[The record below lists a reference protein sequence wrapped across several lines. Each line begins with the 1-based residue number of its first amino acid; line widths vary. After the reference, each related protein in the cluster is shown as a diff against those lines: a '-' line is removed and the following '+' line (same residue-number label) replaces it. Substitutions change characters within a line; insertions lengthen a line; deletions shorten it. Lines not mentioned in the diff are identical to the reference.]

1 MQKGQI
7 PSAFVPTFFVA
18 ALLSN
23 DLVSSQGTRDMTRF
37 LNTSEP
43 IWTYKTTTTRRGY
56 DCNVDVID
64 NINDNYVLFRRFL
77 GYRKVI
83 ISDFQQFLEGRLWY
97 SRSPHDP
104 KSQVYDALN
113 VSFRGATPSS
123 REILLY
129 QRADN
134 ECGVVAVYDLVN
146 GGAEPT
152 YELRVKN
159 SSIEV
164 AEQDGCLD
172 AYQKIVK
179 GKPSKVS
186 YVPSCQDILIGK
198 DNILPGGGSLG
209 GIARSSSMED
219 TRSLFSAPMI
229 FFYGPYQAALVLL
242 PLYVA

>member
-23 DLVSSQGTRDMTRF
+23 DVVSSQGTRDMTRF

-56 DCNVDVID
+56 DCSVDVID
-64 NINDNYVLFRRFL
+64 NINDNYVLFRRLL

-83 ISDFQQFLEGRLWY
+83 ISDFQQFLEGYLWY
-97 SRSPHDP
+97 SRSPDDP
-104 KSQVYDALN
+104 RIQVYDALN

-129 QRADN
+129 QSADN

-159 SSIEV
+159 SSIEA
-164 AEQDGCLD
+164 AEQGKCLD
-172 AYQKIVK
+172 AYQKIVER
-179 GKPSKVS
+179 KPSKIS
-186 YVPSCQDILIGK
+186 YVPSCQDILKGR
-198 DNILPGGGSLG
+198 DNIIPGNASLAG
-209 GIARSSSMED
+209 AVGFNSAGA
-219 TRSLFSAPMI
+219 TRRLFGAPVI
-229 FFYGPYQAALVLL
+229 LFYYPFQVALVLF
-242 PLYVA
+242 PL